1 MPTDALLGARGAG
14 FLIAQQRL
22 GPGRIHHCM
31 RWLGVSRRAFDMLCE
46 RALSRY
52 SHGSLLADK
61 QTVQNWIA
69 DSAAQM
75 QAARLMTLHAA
86 WKMDTEGAAA
96 ARQEIALIKF
106 FGAQVLHD
114 VVDRALQA
122 HGSLGYS
129 TDLPLE
135 QMYRFARA
143 ARLYDGPD
151 EVHRQ
156 TVARQ
161 ILRGYEAP
169 ADGVP
174 TEHVPTR
181 REAARRALR
190 RPARGGDLER
200 LSCAGSRARRRSCS
214 ALAAAACGSRPT
226 ATAPDRRRGADSVR
240 PLRPRPRVRRPALP
254 GRARAAA
261 GRARSARGELAAR
274 LRERLP
280 ARAASSR
287 CRPPGCERR
296 RLDPPAA
303 ASRSSSPRTT
313 TPRTCPGFVG
323 ANDGAGGTAAVLEIA
338 RALRTAKRPA
348 GAPPIRFVLF
358 DGEESPDD
366 DAGLLRHRPARLEGR
381 TRSRHARRAAGDDP
395 ARLRGREGRLR
406 IPREASSD
414 LALWRRLRA
423 AARAVGAQS
432 AFPDEDRRPDPRRP
446 HAVPAPRRAGDR
458 PDRLHVRL
466 LAQAL
471 RRHGRPSRAR
481 SLDLRGRDRRAAR
494 S

>member
-1 MPTDALLGARGAG
+1 MAWDFSTEPEFQEQLDWMREFVRDEIWPIETVFEDLGQQGFERAMAPLQERVRERGLWAAHLPPELGGQGFGQVKLGLMHEILGSSPFAPVAFGNQAPDSGNSEVLALAGTDDQKEQWLHPLLAGDLRSAFSMTEPDTAGSDPTLLQTSAVEDGDGWVINGRKWFSTNASVADFLIVMAVTDPEAHRYQRASMFIVPVDTPGVRILRDVPTMEHPHERFGAYGGHAEILYEDVRVPQEALLGARGAG

-86 WKMDTEGAAA
+86 WKMDTEGASA
-96 ARQEIALIKF
+96 ARQDIALIKF

-135 QMYRFARA
+135 AMYRFARA

-156 TVARQ
+156 SVARQ

-174 TEHVPTR
+174 SEHVPTR
-181 REAARRALR
+181 REAARTRFA
-190 RPARGGDLER
+190 DLLEAVT
-200 LSCAGSRARRRSCS
+200 S
-214 ALAAAACGSRPT
+214 
-226 ATAPDRRRGADSVR
+226 
-240 PLRPRPRVRRPALP
+240 
-254 GRARAAA
+254 
-261 GRARSARGELAAR
+261 
-274 LRERLP
+274 
-280 ARAASSR
+280 
-287 CRPPGCERR
+287 
-296 RLDPPAA
+296 
-303 ASRSSSPRTT
+303 
-313 TPRTCPGFVG
+313 
-323 ANDGAGGTAAVLEIA
+323 ND
-338 RALRTAKRPA
+338 
-348 GAPPIRFVLF
+348 
-358 DGEESPDD
+358 
-366 DAGLLRHRPARLEGR
+366 
-381 TRSRHARRAAGDDP
+381 
-395 ARLRGREGRLR
+395 
-406 IPREASSD
+406 
-414 LALWRRLRA
+414 
-423 AARAVGAQS
+423 
-432 AFPDEDRRPDPRRP
+432 
-446 HAVPAPRRAGDR
+446 
-458 PDRLHVRL
+458 
-466 LAQAL
+466 
-471 RRHGRPSRAR
+471 
-481 SLDLRGRDRRAAR
+481 
-494 S
+494 